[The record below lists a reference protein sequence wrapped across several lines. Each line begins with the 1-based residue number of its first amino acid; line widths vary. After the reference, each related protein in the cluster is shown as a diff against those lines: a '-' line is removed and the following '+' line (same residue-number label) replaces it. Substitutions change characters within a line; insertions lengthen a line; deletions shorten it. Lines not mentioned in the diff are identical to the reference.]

1 VAVLNRVTVDRAR
14 IQDPG
19 AWYLKVPAIA
29 ALAAGGIDLNRRVT
43 VILGE
48 NGSGKSTF
56 VEAVAEAWR
65 SRLSSAS
72 PHWGPGTS
80 DEDADLHW
88 ALRLDADSPLSHG
101 GCFLRAEAMHGLFD
115 FADTDASVMRA
126 FGGKLNTRSHG
137 ESFLGYLK
145 SRLIE
150 HGLFLLDEPEA
161 ALSFASCLQLLVL
174 LGDIADSG
182 SQVIVATHSPVLAAF
197 PGATLLEFSDEGI
210 AQRAWDDLDLVSH
223 WRSFMSA
230 PQTYLR
236 HLFD

>member
-1 VAVLNRVTVDRAR
+1 VAILNRVTVDHQR
-14 IQDPG
+14 IRDLD
-19 AWYLKVPAIA
+19 AWYLQVPAIA
-29 ALAAGGIDLNRRVT
+29 AFAAGGIELNPRVT
-43 VILGE
+43 VIIGE

-65 SRLSSAS
+65 SQLFSAS
-72 PHWGPGTS
+72 PHWGPGS
-80 DEDADLHW
+80 SGEDADLSW
-88 ALRLDADSPLSHG
+88 ALRLDADSPVSHG
-101 GCFLRAEAMHGLFD
+101 GCFLRAEAMHGMFD
-115 FADTDASVMRA
+115 YADTDASVMRA

-145 SRLIE
+145 SRLFE

-174 LGDIADSG
+174 LGNIADSG
-182 SQVIVATHSPVLAAF
+182 SQVILATHSPVLAAF
-197 PGATLLEFSDEGI
+197 PGATLLEFSDDGI
-210 AQRAWDDLDLVSH
+210 AEPAWDDLDLVSH

-230 PQTYLR
+230 PQSYLR